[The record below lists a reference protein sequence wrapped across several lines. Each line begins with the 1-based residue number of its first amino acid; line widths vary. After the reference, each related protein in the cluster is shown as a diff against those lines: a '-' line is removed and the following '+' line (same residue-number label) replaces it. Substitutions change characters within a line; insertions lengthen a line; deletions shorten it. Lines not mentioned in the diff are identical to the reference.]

1 MKVAH
6 KSPFLAV
13 LQEGNFSCE
22 QSHTISLPCPL
33 GDEQN
38 VNLCI
43 QIWHM
48 SPILF
53 ENCWVHYACHC
64 VLLLYHRGGLKSTLS
79 LIPPESW
86 PVTSVGGL
94 QQNEKFIALFYSFRV
109 SFLVSSQ
116 LKHTFV
122 RPPNQNCKRYGMPVT
137 RTVIFLWTGPRAFL
151 NGEHRHMPMP
161 FPLLVI

>member
-43 QIWHM
+43 QLWHM

-64 VLLLYHRGGLKSTLS
+64 VLLLYHRGGAQ
-79 LIPPESW
+79 
-86 PVTSVGGL
+86 VHSVADTPRKLASHFGGGITT
-94 QQNEKFIALFYSFRV
+94 K
-109 SFLVSSQ
+109 
-116 LKHTFV
+116 
-122 RPPNQNCKRYGMPVT
+122 
-137 RTVIFLWTGPRAFL
+137 
-151 NGEHRHMPMP
+151 
-161 FPLLVI
+161 

>member
-1 MKVAH
+1 MHATVSFFYITGGGAQVH
-6 KSPFLAV
+6 SLAD
-13 LQEGNFSCE
+13 
-22 QSHTISLPCPL
+22 T
-33 GDEQN
+33 
-38 VNLCI
+38 
-43 QIWHM
+43 
-48 SPILF
+48 
-53 ENCWVHYACHC
+53 
-64 VLLLYHRGGLKSTLS
+64 
-79 LIPPESW
+79 PESW

-94 QQNEKFIALFYSFRV
+94 KQNEKFIALLYSFRV